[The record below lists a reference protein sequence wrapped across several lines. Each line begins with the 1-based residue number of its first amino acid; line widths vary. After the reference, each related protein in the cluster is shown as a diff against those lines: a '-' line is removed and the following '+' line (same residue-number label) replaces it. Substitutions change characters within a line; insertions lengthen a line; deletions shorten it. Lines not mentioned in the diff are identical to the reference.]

1 MNPNLTLRLL
11 ITADWPAPDPACE
24 WALLNAHGSPLQLG
38 RSEPRHWPE
47 ADGCE
52 VVLSAEQCLL
62 LQVQLPKG
70 ARARPTEVIAYALE
84 DQLIGEADAE
94 HFVVGAEGAATG
106 DNTAPTPVWVLARAR
121 LKALL
126 AALTALGR
134 RPQRVISELQL
145 APQRAGGWSVCLHGD
160 NATGFARLGAEE
172 GFAFDLAEVGLPPM
186 ELRLALQAARQG
198 SSVPLAIDVF
208 SARSKDQAF
217 DADAGAAWQTALAV
231 PVRPAGEYVWRE
243 RPAQDARN
251 LLSGE
256 FAPPRAANS
265 GWGSFKPALWL
276 GLGALVVYCLFSFG
290 EWIWLDRQGEQLR
303 RQMMESFRAAYPQA
317 QTIVDPP
324 LQMQRLNDQL
334 RRTRGQ
340 LGSADFMPLLAAATE
355 ALGAQGR
362 PRSLGYEDGR
372 LELTLLLADNA
383 AVERAHKSLTSRGLS
398 ATLRDTR
405 PAGAGAGVEAVF
417 ALRGSP

>member
-11 ITADWPAPDPACE
+11 LTADWPAQDPACE
-24 WALLNAHGSPLQLG
+24 WALLNAQGNPLQLG
-38 RSEPRHWPE
+38 RSEPRHWPA
-47 ADGCE
+47 ADACE

-70 ARARPTEVIAYALE
+70 ARSRPTEVIAYALE
-84 DQLIGEADAE
+84 DQLIGEADTE
-94 HFVVGAEGAATG
+94 HFVVGADGAATG
-106 DNTAPTPVWVLARAR
+106 ENAAPTAVWVIARAR

-126 AALTALGR
+126 AALTALER

-145 APQRAGGWSVCLHGD
+145 APLRAGGWSVCLHGD

-172 GFAFDLAEVGLPPM
+172 GIAFDLADVGEPPM

-198 SSVPLAIDVF
+198 GRMPLAIEVY
-208 SARSKDQAF
+208 STRSKDRAF
-217 DADAGAAWQTALAV
+217 DPDAGAAWQTALAV
-231 PVRPAGEYVWRE
+231 AVRPAGEYVWRE
-243 RPAQDARN
+243 RPAEDARN

-265 GWGSFKPALWL
+265 GWGSFRPAMWL
-276 GLGALVVYCLFSFG
+276 GLGALAVYCLFSFG

-303 RQMMESFRAAYPQA
+303 RQMMESFRAAYPQV

-340 LGSADFMPLLAAATE
+340 LGSADFMPLLTAATE

-362 PRSLGYEDGR
+362 LRSLGYEDGR

-398 ATLRDTR
+398 ATLRDSR
-405 PAGAGAGVEAVF
+405 PAGAGIEAVI